1 MQSELDVL
9 RQREAVLQSI
19 IKTYG
24 DRDDYVSKM
33 VKAAHAMLDEQEQEK
48 VKRSQSKMITVYKPI
63 SGREIPRDTANID
76 DYTFKHQ
83 CSLYDLPANPDD
95 MQEVLTELYKTH
107 TVNEGDVVVFDGED
121 TGYYSEGTRYWHL
134 ADFMSSRRE
143 IERQRQEELAKE
155 EQERIEAE
163 EHQRQQ
169 EEEQRK
175 KDEEKQKSAPKK
187 TKNRSL

>member
-1 MQSELDVL
+1 M
-9 RQREAVLQSI
+9 
-19 IKTYG
+19 K
-24 DRDDYVSKM
+24 
-33 VKAAHAMLDEQEQEK
+33 
-48 VKRSQSKMITVYKPI
+48 
-63 SGREIPRDTANID
+63 EI
-76 DYTFKHQ
+76 
-83 CSLYDLPANPDD
+83 
-95 MQEVLTELYKTH
+95 LTELYKTH

-121 TGYYSEGTRYWHL
+121 TGYYSEGTRYWHI

-143 IERQRQEELAKE
+143 IERQRQKELARQ
-155 EQERIEAE
+155 EQERIAAE